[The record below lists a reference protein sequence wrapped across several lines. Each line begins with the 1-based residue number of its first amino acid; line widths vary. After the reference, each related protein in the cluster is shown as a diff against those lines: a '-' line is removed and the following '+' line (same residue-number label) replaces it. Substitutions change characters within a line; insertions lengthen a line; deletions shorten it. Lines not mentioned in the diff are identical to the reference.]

1 MRVIQNP
8 DIAAPPESAGA
19 RPYCW
24 TVETF
29 YRALSAGLFEHP
41 ERLELIKGEIIERMS
56 PQDTPHLQACGY
68 VYDVAFQIFTGNCH
82 VRSQG
87 PLDIG
92 RATEPEPDVMVVRGA
107 RREYDNR
114 KPRPSD
120 LLLLVEV
127 SDSTLPYD
135 RGVKGSLYAEAG
147 IAEYWIVNL
156 PERCLEVYREP
167 GEMEGG
173 RFGYGYRQMQR
184 YAETESVAPLSAPGM
199 SVRVEELLP
208 RAATTDPVILQE
220 DSL

>member
-1 MRVIQNP
+1 MSVIQRP
-8 DIAAPPESAGA
+8 DTAAPPESPGV
-19 RPYCW
+19 RPYAW

-29 YRALSAGLFEHP
+29 YRALRSGLFEHP

-68 VYDVAFQIFTGNCH
+68 VYDAALQAFSGNCH

-120 LLLLVEV
+120 LLLLAEV
-127 SDSTLPYD
+127 SDSTLAYD
-135 RGVKGSLYAEAG
+135 RGVKASLYAEAG
-147 IAEYWIVNL
+147 VPEYWIVNL
-156 PERCLEVYREP
+156 PERCLEVYRAP
-167 GEMEGG
+167 GAKAGEQFG
-173 RFGYGYRQMQR
+173 FGYHDARR
-184 YAETESVAPLSAPGM
+184 YAETESVAPLAAPGAP
-199 SVRVEELLP
+199 VRVEDLLP
-208 RAATTDPVILQE
+208 KPVSE
-220 DSL
+220 TGS